1 MGNRNQRG
9 GGVYSHTKRADESW
23 NRKADFSGVKEV
35 HFKFFVHD
43 EEGQIPQNCPLDQPE
58 WKEMDKRALQHELAR
73 GDQFI
78 KNVVG
83 VTPSGLG
90 RRLVDAGFAFAK
102 FSHHIKDTL
111 HQTDRKV
118 VVECVFSR
126 SPSNGEAMEWRDTNL
141 GWYLSTVWRVHAY
154 KNPGGIMTINM
165 VHPARGRMRA
175 SNVFRVESD
184 GISIVP
190 VG

>member
-1 MGNRNQRG
+1 MGKQYRDRPF
-9 GGVYSHTKRADESW
+9 SFTKKADESW
-23 NRKADFSGVKEV
+23 NREADFSGVKEV
-35 HFKFFVHD
+35 HLKFFVHD
-43 EEGQIPQNCPLDQPE
+43 EEGQIPQNCPRIQPD

-83 VTPSGLG
+83 VTPSGIG
-90 RRLVDAGFAFAK
+90 RRLVEGGFALSK
-102 FSHHIKDTL
+102 FSHHVKDTL

-118 VVECVFSR
+118 VVECIFSKD
-126 SPSNGEAMEWRDTNL
+126 SLESMEWRDTCL

-175 SNVFRVESD
+175 RNVFRID
-184 GISIVP
+184 GGRISIVP